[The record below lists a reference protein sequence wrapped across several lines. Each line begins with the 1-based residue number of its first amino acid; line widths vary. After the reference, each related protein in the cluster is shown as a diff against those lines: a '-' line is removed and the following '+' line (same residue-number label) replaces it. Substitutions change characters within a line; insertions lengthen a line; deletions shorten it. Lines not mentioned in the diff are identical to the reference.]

1 MDETGIYPDSY
12 FPKISEFEVKISS
25 KREPLYIYTMEY
37 LVGKIMAAIKHE
49 VEPWYWPRGLTV
61 CTTYLS
67 EKDERIMCVIEFVLL
82 KKSEGKN

>member
-1 MDETGIYPDSY
+1 MKREFTPINILQRYL
-12 FPKISEFEVKISS
+12 EFEVKISS
-25 KREPLYIYTMEY
+25 KCEPLYIYTMEY
-37 LVGKIMAAIKHE
+37 LVGKTMAAIKHNE